1 MKTEKM
7 TCLLASTTHICDIQ
21 GHREEFLKIMED
33 SVAYTKVEVRMA
45 RYVIPSCTM
54 YIRPRSNNQN
64 AQKFTELIFTMYIYD
79 T

>member
-21 GHREEFLKIMED
+21 GQREEFLKIMED

-54 YIRPRSNNQN
+54 YIRLRPQ
-64 AQKFTELIFTMYIYD
+64 QPKCTQIYG
-79 T
+79 TNFYNVHI